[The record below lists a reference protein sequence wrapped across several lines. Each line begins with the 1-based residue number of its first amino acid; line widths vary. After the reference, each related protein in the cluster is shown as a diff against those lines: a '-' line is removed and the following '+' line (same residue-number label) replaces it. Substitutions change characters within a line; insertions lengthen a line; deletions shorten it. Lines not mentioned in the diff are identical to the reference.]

1 MEFSIWFAP
10 RTICPHVIITLD
22 RELSLTN
29 QSMQTENVPTV
40 KWLKWAEKLSFTF
53 SNPRSTWS
61 PVLDAMLVYRDCIST
76 GLQHNQTSVFL
87 SICIHAIGR
96 KAPECNF
103 NVVMLFR
110 IRFIRSSGYTVHIG
124 SLHFLPLVCIY
135 QLQVLQSFLHS
146 IHVWSYSILYGS
158 SGFLRSSTFR
168 Q

>member
-1 MEFSIWFAP
+1 MEFSIWFVP
-10 RTICPHVIITLD
+10 RTIYPHVIIILD

-40 KWLKWAEKLSFTF
+40 KWLKWAEKLPFTS
-53 SNPRSTWS
+53 SNPRSIPS
-61 PVLDAMLVYRDCIST
+61 PGCYASLPWLYT
-76 GLQHNQTSVFL
+76 GLQHNQKPVFL
-87 SICIHAIGR
+87 SVCIHAIGR
-96 KAPECNF
+96 KAPQCNF

-135 QLQVLQSFLHS
+135 QLQVLRSFLHS
-146 IHVWSYSILYGS
+146 IHVWSDSILYGS